1 MMTLD
6 NSKFLL
12 LTKSIVLLFMALV
25 LGACANFEYHETKNV
40 AAARY
45 QSGVDAV
52 ITDAQLLD
60 VGIVLFDPGTVVIDD
75 DTVASA
81 SIRQSESVWFA
92 TQAKT
97 ALDYSNVW
105 GSVRTMPSA
114 NYVMDVLV
122 SGRIIESNGEVVQLN
137 LTVGDATGATWYT
150 KEYEQRASAYAYNP
164 EVSTNRD
171 PFRSL
176 FVEIANDMYDYRTS
190 LAGNQLANIRSV
202 SKVRFAQEFL
212 PAAFDGFLDNQDGRY
227 TLSRTPAANDPMII
241 RIDRI
246 RARNDLFLDVIQDYY
261 RVFNGNMAHP
271 YQEWRKTAYK
281 EVIYSRQL
289 KDQGRKQ
296 KVAGVATILAG
307 LLAQTSG
314 NGYSRGAG
322 HIGIF
327 SGASLIRQG
336 YAKQNEAAIHNSTL
350 IELSAA
356 LEAELAPSVIDLEDR
371 SITLSGTVDDQFE
384 EWKRILQAMFE
395 AGHGLETGNE
405 SESEPQIDVGFET
418 SGFESTVGNPTY
430 AGIDDVNPA
439 TKRLD
444 TE

>member
-1 MMTLD
+1 MMTSST
-6 NSKFLL
+6 SKFFPVTKFIGLL
-12 LTKSIVLLFMALV
+12 VVIFLLA
-25 LGACANFEYHETKNV
+25 ACANYEYHETKNV

-45 QSGVDAV
+45 QDGVDAV
-52 ITDAQLLD
+52 ITDAELLN
-60 VGIVLFDPGTVVIDD
+60 VGIVLFDPGSVVIDE

-81 SIRQSESVWFA
+81 SIRHSESVWFA
-92 TQAKT
+92 TQLKT
-97 ALDYSNVW
+97 ALEYSNVW

-114 NYVMDVLV
+114 NSVTDVLI
-122 SGRIIESNGEVVQLN
+122 SGKIIDSNGEVVELN
-137 LTVGDATGATWYT
+137 LTISDATGATWYT
-150 KEYEQRASAYAYNP
+150 KDYEQRASAYAYNP

-176 FVEIANDMYDYRTS
+176 FVEIANDLYDYRASLTS
-190 LAGNQLANIRSV
+190 NQSANIRNV

-212 PAAFDGFLDNQDGRY
+212 PAAFDGFLEKEEGRY

-261 RVFNGNMAHP
+261 RVFNGKMAHP

-296 KVAGVATILAG
+296 KIAGVTAILAG
-307 LLAQTSG
+307 LLAQTSS
-314 NGYSRGAG
+314 NNYSRGAG

-356 LEAELAPSVIDLEDR
+356 LEAELEPSVIDLEDR
-371 SITLSGTVDDQFE
+371 SVTLSGTVDDQFE
-384 EWKRILQAMFE
+384 EWKRILQAMFDAE
-395 AGHGLETGNE
+395 NEVETRNG
-405 SESEPQIDVGFET
+405 SETENKIDAEVGT
-418 SGFESTVGNPTY
+418 SDLQAKPDGPIY
-430 AGIDDVNPA
+430 AEISDVNPA
-439 TKRLD
+439 TKPLD
-444 TE
+444 TQ

>member
-1 MMTLD
+1 MPID
-6 NSKFLL
+6 RSKLFSASRFICLLSVPLL
-12 LTKSIVLLFMALV
+12 LS
-25 LGACANFEYHETKNV
+25 ACANFEYHETENV

-45 QSGVDAV
+45 QDGVDAA
-52 ITDAQLLD
+52 IADAGLLD
-60 VGIVLFDPGTVVIDD
+60 VGIVLFDPGSVEIDD
-75 DTVASA
+75 ETVASA

-92 TQAKT
+92 TQLKT

-105 GSVRTMPSA
+105 GAVRTMPSA
-114 NYVMDVLV
+114 NSVMDVLI
-122 SGRIIESNGEVVQLN
+122 SGAIIESNGEVVQLA
-137 LTVGDATGATWYT
+137 LTIGDATGTTWYS

-176 FVEIANDMYDYRTS
+176 FVRIANDLYDYRAS
-190 LAGNQLANIRSV
+190 LVANELANIRRV

-212 PAAFDGFLDNQDGRY
+212 PTSFDGFLDIDDGLY
-227 TLSRTPAANDPMII
+227 TLSRIPAANDPMML
-241 RIDRI
+241 RIDQI

-281 EVIYSRQL
+281 EVIYARQL

-296 KVAGVATILAG
+296 KIAGVASILAG

-314 NGYSRGAG
+314 NRYSRGAG

-327 SGASLIRQG
+327 SGANLIRQG

-350 IELSAA
+350 RELSAA
-356 LEAELAPSVIDLEDR
+356 LEAELEPSVIDLEDR
-371 SITLSGTVDDQFE
+371 SITLSGTVDDQFK

-395 AGHGLETGNE
+395 AETELEVDSGAE
-405 SESEPQIDVGFET
+405 ADAAVET
-418 SGFESTVGNPTY
+418 SGFQRKLNAASY
-430 AGIDDVNPA
+430 AGNSNTETS
-439 TKRLD
+439 TKSFD
-444 TE
+444 SE